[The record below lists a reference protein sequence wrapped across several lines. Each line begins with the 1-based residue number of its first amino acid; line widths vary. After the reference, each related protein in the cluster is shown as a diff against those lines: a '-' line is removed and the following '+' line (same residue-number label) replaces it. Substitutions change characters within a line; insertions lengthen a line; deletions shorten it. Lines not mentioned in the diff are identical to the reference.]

1 VIVHNLFPTPV
12 AKFTLDRAFTTE
24 ELDFVDQQQTHNNV
38 GNTTSDDR
46 YVLTHKTMASVYDF
60 VKSCVGTYLQNIYA
74 PKNDVSLRVTQ
85 SWLNY
90 SKPGEWHHKHAHPNS
105 FVSGVLYMKAV
116 KDSDKIY
123 FYGDEYKTIDLPT
136 ENYNLY
142 NSKSWWLPVETGN
155 LMLFPSSLTH
165 SVEKVQADQT
175 RVSLAFNTFPVG
187 YVGQEENLTA
197 LHLRD

>member
-1 VIVHNLFPTPV
+1 MIMHNLFPTPV

-24 ELDFVDQQQTHNNV
+24 ELDFVDQQPTHSNM

-90 SKPGEWHHKHAHPNS
+90 SKPGEWHHRHAHPNS

-123 FYGDEYKTIDLPT
+123 FYNETYRSIELPT

-142 NSKSWWLPVETGN
+142 NSRSWWLPVETGD

-175 RVSLAFNTFPVG
+175 RVSLAFNTFLVG

>member
-1 VIVHNLFPTPV
+1 MIVNNLFPTPV

-142 NSKSWWLPVETGN
+142 NSKSWWLPVETGD

-197 LHLRD
+197 LHLRN

>member
-1 VIVHNLFPTPV
+1 MIVHNLFPTPV

-38 GNTTSDDR
+38 GNTTSNDR

-90 SKPGEWHHKHAHPNS
+90 SKPGEWHHRHAHPNS
-105 FVSGVLYMKAV
+105 FVSGVLYMKAI

-142 NSKSWWLPVETGN
+142 NSKSWWLPVETGD

>member
-1 VIVHNLFPTPV
+1 VIVNNLFPTPV

-24 ELDFVDQQQTHNNV
+24 ELDFVDQQPTHSNM

-90 SKPGEWHHKHAHPNS
+90 SKPGEWHHRHAHPNS
-105 FVSGVLYMKAV
+105 FVSGVLYMKAI

-142 NSKSWWLPVETGN
+142 NSRSWWLPVETGD

>member
-24 ELDFVDQQQTHNNV
+24 ELDFVDQQPTHSNM

-46 YVLTHKTMASVYDF
+46 YVLTHKTMAPVYDF

-90 SKPGEWHHKHAHPNS
+90 SKPGEWHHRHAHPNS

-123 FYGDEYKTIDLPT
+123 FYNETYRSIELPT

-142 NSKSWWLPVETGN
+142 NSRSWWLPVETGD

-175 RVSLAFNTFPVG
+175 RVSLAFNTFLVG